1 MLSATGK
8 GPPDTLVN
16 SACEALGRRTPPVWP
31 AVETER
37 ACYSSVAT
45 FLNNCVDVCNGA
57 LDGSKSATT
66 RDSDSRLYD
75 RIKFVVY
82 DTTTE
87 DGVEGAAPVK
97 LDNVGGLDLEP
108 DEHEN
113 PFTKQALL
121 PIVVEVNWVPMVVHA
136 AAHAHCLFSAS
147 PLRQF
152 VVVLGFQCV
161 KAELRFLVRTSS
173 YPREVPFP
181 VDIYLV
187 FTSW

>member
-1 MLSATGK
+1 MLFRS
-8 GPPDTLVN
+8 
-16 SACEALGRRTPPVWP
+16 
-31 AVETER
+31 
-37 ACYSSVAT
+37 
-45 FLNNCVDVCNGA
+45 
-57 LDGSKSATT
+57 DGSKSATT

-87 DGVEGAAPVK
+87 DGVEDAAPAK
-97 LDNVGGLDLEP
+97 LDIVGGLDLEP

-136 AAHAHCLFSAS
+136 AAHAHRLFSAS
-147 PLRQF
+147 PSRQF
-152 VVVLGFQCV
+152 AVVLEFQCV

-173 YPREVPFP
+173 YPCEVPFP